1 MSKKRM
7 SVANFNVVF
16 PEERGGEEPLLKYFD
31 NVIYPALRCGL
42 IRKSGDSKLLLM
54 NVGVID
60 VSEGEYALVGNVV
73 KKTMLEVLSD
83 LDENGELISTDNTYP
98 AAPFSTFIIY
108 LKNHRMV
115 FVQNQ
120 KGSPTLGTFRST
132 INFIIHT
139 YIVQINQD
147 RKQKELEE
155 YPIPIINIVGI
166 PMRESI
172 EETLKSVKKVQTLT
186 LRFYPL
192 NGDFD
197 FSGMFTGM
205 STQLRQKVGSKRG
218 ELILKSPT
226 SVSGIAEILEDAG
239 GTVEPVFKV
248 TYPNG
253 STGTISNDT
262 VAERMEIEVEGDN
275 IQEEII
281 NIATKGKKLSAIE
294 HVSES
299 NKNIYEIYKPKVI
312 PFVRK

>member
-31 NVIYPALRCGL
+31 SVIYPAFKSGL
-42 IRKSGDSKLLLM
+42 KRTSGDSKLLLM
-54 NVGVID
+54 NVEVID
-60 VSEGEYALVGNVV
+60 VSDGEYAIVGNLVN
-73 KKTMLEVLSD
+73 KTKLEVLSE
-83 LDENGELISTDNTYP
+83 LDENGELIATDNIYP
-98 AAPFSTFIIY
+98 AAPFSTFVIY
-108 LKNHRMV
+108 LRNHRMV

-120 KGSPTLGTFRST
+120 KGSPTLSTFRST
-132 INFIIHT
+132 INYIIHT
-139 YIVQINQD
+139 YINQINQG
-147 RKQKELEE
+147 RKQNELEE
-155 YPIPIINIVGI
+155 YPIPIINVVGI

-172 EETLKSVKKVQTLT
+172 EETLKNVKKVQTLT

-218 ELILKSPT
+218 EVILKSPT
-226 SVSGIAEILEDAG
+226 SVSGIAEVLEDAG

-248 TYPNG
+248 VYPNG

-262 VAERMEIEVEGDN
+262 VAERMEIEVEGNN

-281 NIATKGKKLSAIE
+281 NIASKGKKMKAVAL
-294 HVSES
+294 VSES
-299 NKNIYEIYKPKVI
+299 NQKIYEFYKPKVI
-312 PFVRK
+312 QFIKK